1 MPNRIGTRR
10 EIRAAKR
17 KEAETRNEKTHP
29 DNRRAHWKAQG
40 FSRKSVAARIVKLTV
55 AEANVIA
62 NRIREQTGLPDWK
75 PLEI

>member
-29 DNRRAHWKAQG
+29 DNRRVHWKAQG
-40 FSRKSVAARIVKLTV
+40 FSRKSVAARIIRETV
-55 AEANVIA
+55 AEG
-62 NRIREQTGLPDWK
+62 NRMAEAVRNRSGQEDWT
-75 PLEI
+75 LT